1 MKIYLQQGIAVV
13 PGALITLRITVF
25 LLGGIISSTQA
36 IAQNPPTNA
45 MRIKECDKYLSDR
58 GSAVNK
64 YTGKRYNKYKWWTN
78 FATRDNR
85 YGGNYYVRLSI
96 QDLNEYGV
104 SDGPIVE
111 YDCVT
116 DYQTGKVIGMEL
128 K

>member
-1 MKIYLQQGIAVV
+1 MRIYLQQGIAIV
-13 PGALITLRITVF
+13 PGTLITLRIILF
-25 LLGGIISSTQA
+25 LLGIIISSNQA
-36 IAQNPPTNA
+36 VAQNPPTNA
-45 MRIKECDKYLSDR
+45 MRIKECDKYLYDR

-64 YTGKRYNKYKWWTN
+64 YTGKRYSKYKWWIN

-104 SDGPIVE
+104 SDGPIVD